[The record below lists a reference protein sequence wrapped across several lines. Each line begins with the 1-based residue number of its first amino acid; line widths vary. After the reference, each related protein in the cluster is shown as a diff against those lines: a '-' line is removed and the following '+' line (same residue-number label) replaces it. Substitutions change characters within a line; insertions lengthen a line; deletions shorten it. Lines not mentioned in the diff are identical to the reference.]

1 MLPGRGDSLLSLSRT
16 RHWPADGHV
25 SQGAVGDP
33 EHAGQLGE
41 CLGVR
46 VEVEDVVRRF
56 PLVLDFVREL
66 APAPGLVADPAP
78 AALLDQLAQRDT
90 PLCGSCGAIPKPDV
104 VLFGELLPVGPM
116 ARAERLAGE
125 AGLLL
130 VVGTTLEVWPVGGLP
145 ERTKSAG
152 GAVAI
157 VNRGPTAFDESAD
170 LRIEGGAGVVLTA
183 LLDVLESQPI

>member
-1 MLPGRGDSLLSLSRT
+1 M
-16 RHWPADGHV
+16 
-25 SQGAVGDP
+25 
-33 EHAGQLGE
+33 
-41 CLGVR
+41 
-46 VEVEDVVRRF
+46 
-56 PLVLDFVREL
+56 
-66 APAPGLVADPAP
+66 
-78 AALLDQLAQRDT
+78 AA
-90 PLCGSCGAIPKPDV
+90 
-104 VLFGELLPVGPM
+104 LPVGPM

-170 LRIEGGAGVVLTA
+170 LRIEGGAGVVLTS
-183 LLDVLESQPI
+183 LLDFVDSQPI

>member
-1 MLPGRGDSLLSLSRT
+1 
-16 RHWPADGHV
+16 
-25 SQGAVGDP
+25 
-33 EHAGQLGE
+33 
-41 CLGVR
+41 
-46 VEVEDVVRRF
+46 
-56 PLVLDFVREL
+56 
-66 APAPGLVADPAP
+66 
-78 AALLDQLAQRDT
+78 
-90 PLCGSCGAIPKPDV
+90 
-104 VLFGELLPVGPM
+104 M

-145 ERTKSAG
+145 ERTRSAG